1 MSLKFGSRPV
11 PISDN
16 RTIDLGISTESA
28 LFQLATRFRRSDDGS
43 TKISSLENSYLDSV
57 SSAYTLPEY
66 VFSDHHIRIQLWIQS
81 IYRVPT
87 FSNRSTEIG
96 SVEDSS
102 TKIRLVEDSRPKIR
116 LVEDSRFR
124 TVRSQTHIPPHP
136 INPYPET
143 VGTGLSRRR
152 VPTPHPIN
160 DGFRVKVSGF
170 GTNLRAEFVL
180 GSDSG

>member
-1 MSLKFGSRPV
+1 MGYRP
-11 PISDN
+11 
-16 RTIDLGISTESA
+16 ESA

-143 VGTGLSRRR
+143 VGTGLPVPEIGRWANFKTRCRPRRQN
-152 VPTPHPIN
+152 TLLSHDI
-160 DGFRVKVSGF
+160 
-170 GTNLRAEFVL
+170 A
-180 GSDSG
+180 